1 MREKGPGRYK
11 QLEMS
16 VNQFDV
22 IVIGS
27 GLSGG
32 FAAKEFCEKGF
43 KTLVIERGRNVKHRD
58 DYPTALLNPWDFKH
72 RGQITREVREAN
84 PIVSRCY
91 AFGEPTQHFFVKDNE
106 HPYQQEKPFDW
117 IRAYQVGGKSLL
129 WARQVQR
136 WSKFDFQT
144 PKVDGASDPWPI
156 EYGDLKDWYSHVERF
171 IGVSGNK
178 DGLETLPDGE
188 FQKPFEMNALEK
200 HIASTIKENYDDRY
214 PVIGRCAHL
223 TEPTQE
229 QLELGRGQCMS
240 RSLCERGCPFGA
252 YYSANSSS
260 IPAAERTGNLTLVTD
275 SVVHSIIYDEDSNRA
290 SGVRVIDAN
299 TKEEKIYSAKVVFVN
314 AATLNSNLILMNSKS
329 ARFPNGLG
337 NDNGLLG
344 KYIAFHNYRGNI
356 TASHSGYQDT
366 YYFGRRP
373 TSVMMPNFR
382 NVGASEMPFKRGYQV
397 HFNARREGWGKDVQE
412 PQFGAEYKS
421 KKSHPGDW
429 QIHMMA
435 QIETIPKVENHVR
448 LSETKVDEWGIPE
461 IITSVGYDENDELL
475 LQDFF
480 EQGSEMLRK
489 AGCEN
494 IQTTDSKQA
503 PGLDIHEV
511 GGIRMGSDPEKSLLN
526 RWNQLHECDNVF
538 VTDGSCFVSTATQNP
553 SLTFLAITARA
564 ADYAASRLKEGKF

>member
-188 FQKPFEMNALEK
+188 QVL
-200 HIASTIKENYDDRY
+200 
-214 PVIGRCAHL
+214 
-223 TEPTQE
+223 
-229 QLELGRGQCMS
+229 
-240 RSLCERGCPFGA
+240 
-252 YYSANSSS
+252 
-260 IPAAERTGNLTLVTD
+260 
-275 SVVHSIIYDEDSNRA
+275 
-290 SGVRVIDAN
+290 
-299 TKEEKIYSAKVVFVN
+299 
-314 AATLNSNLILMNSKS
+314 
-329 ARFPNGLG
+329 
-337 NDNGLLG
+337 
-344 KYIAFHNYRGNI
+344 
-356 TASHSGYQDT
+356 
-366 YYFGRRP
+366 
-373 TSVMMPNFR
+373 R
-382 NVGASEMPFKRGYQV
+382 N
-397 HFNARREGWGKDVQE
+397 
-412 PQFGAEYKS
+412 
-421 KKSHPGDW
+421 
-429 QIHMMA
+429 
-435 QIETIPKVENHVR
+435 
-448 LSETKVDEWGIPE
+448 
-461 IITSVGYDENDELL
+461 
-475 LQDFF
+475 
-480 EQGSEMLRK
+480 
-489 AGCEN
+489 
-494 IQTTDSKQA
+494 
-503 PGLDIHEV
+503 
-511 GGIRMGSDPEKSLLN
+511 
-526 RWNQLHECDNVF
+526 
-538 VTDGSCFVSTATQNP
+538 
-553 SLTFLAITARA
+553 
-564 ADYAASRLKEGKF
+564 